1 MHTMGRLFA
10 VMAVAAAVWTL
21 AGAGRAVVAQD
32 ASPAMTLRMIVV
44 TTADAAQ
51 RVLGRL
57 KAGENFAVVARG
69 ESTAPSAED
78 GGWLG
83 KLPLAQLRPEVR
95 RALDGLAPGRFTDVI
110 RIPTGFAI
118 FKVEADEPA
127 AVVAPGV
134 SAALAA
140 SGAVRYVYDV
150 SGFTEARAAF
160 ASVSKAPDWNM
171 ESSSICSARNT
182 SLAATR
188 ASIEAYL
195 APANQAARAA
205 RPPIDLMQLYFGLG
219 QLDAY
224 EGKMAGAVAQ
234 FERAYQVA
242 LAGVPSGVLQLL
254 EALGIAHLHKSSGD
268 NGIYETPG
276 DFCLLPMRPG
286 RAYAKT
292 GDSQRAVDYFLRYL
306 EQKPEDLEVRWLLN
320 LAYMTLGQYPDKVP
334 APYLIPPSAFASTE
348 DVGRFRDVAADA
360 GIHNFE
366 MAGGLVVE
374 DLARTG
380 RLDVVTSTMDS
391 CGPMKYFRNNGD
403 GTFSDRTEASGL
415 ARQLGGLNLV
425 PGDYDNDGCR
435 DILLLR
441 GGWEYLPQ
449 RKSLLR
455 NDCHGTFTDVTAA
468 AGLTVPTTSQT
479 AVWSDINNDGFLDLF
494 VGNETGAAQLFLNK
508 RDGTFEDIAASAGVN
523 RSSFAKGVTAG
534 DYDNDGWPDLYVSNY
549 GETNFLYHNNH
560 NNTFTEFAA
569 VAGVRGTPTGFATWF
584 FDYDN
589 DGWEDIFATSYVA
602 SIDEMVR
609 DYLGTP
615 HNATTA
621 RLYRNLHDGTFRDV
635 SAEVGL
641 DKVMMPM
648 GSNFGDID
656 NDGWLDMYLGTGQ
669 PSYVAMAG
677 AVLLRNDEGRAFV
690 NVTASSG
697 TGELHKGHSVSLAD
711 LDDDGDEDI
720 LFEVG
725 GATRG
730 DRHAMRV
737 FENPGHGNDW
747 IDLALKGVT
756 SNKTAVGARIAV
768 TVEDAAGRRRSIH
781 RTVGATSS
789 FGSSPLTQHVGLG
802 RAAKTVDLEIWWP
815 TSHTRQRF
823 TDVGKNR
830 VLTIEELAK
839 TFTASTP
846 RAMTLG
852 GARKTP

>member
-1 MHTMGRLFA
+1 MSATGRLL
-10 VMAVAAAVWTL
+10 AVAALGAAVWL
-21 AGAGRAVVAQD
+21 ARIDRTVVAQD
-32 ASPAMTLRMIVV
+32 AAPAITLRMIVV

-57 KAGENFAVVARG
+57 KAGENFAVVARN
-69 ESTAPSAED
+69 ESTAPSAEN

-95 RALDGLAPGRFTDVI
+95 QALDGLTPGRFTGAI

-118 FKVEADEPA
+118 FKMEEDEPA
-127 AVVAPGV
+127 AEAAPGV
-134 SAALAA
+134 SAALAS

-160 ASVSKAPDWNM
+160 ASVSKPPDWNM
-171 ESSSICSARNT
+171 EPSSICSTRNASIAT
-182 SLAATR
+182 TR

-195 APANQAARAA
+195 APANQAVRAA
-205 RPPIDLMQLYFGLG
+205 RPPIDIMQLYFGLG

-224 EGKMAGAVAQ
+224 EGKMAAAVAH
-234 FERAYQVA
+234 FEDAYQIA
-242 LAGVPSGVLQLL
+242 QASVPSGVLQLL
-254 EALGIAHLHKSSGD
+254 EALGIAHLHKSTGD
-268 NGIYETPG
+268 NGVYEAPG
-276 DFCLLPMRPG
+276 EYCLLPMRPG

-292 GDSQRAVDYFLRYL
+292 EDSQRAVEYFLRYL
-306 EQKPEDLEVRWLLN
+306 QQKPEDLEVRWLLN

-334 APYLIPPSAFASTE
+334 APYVIPPSAFRSTE
-348 DVGRFRDVAADA
+348 DVGRFRDVAAAA
-360 GIHNFE
+360 GLRNFS
-366 MAGGLVVE
+366 MAGGVAVE
-374 DLARTG
+374 DLRHTG
-380 RLDVVTSTMDS
+380 RLDIVTSSMDS
-391 CGPMKYFRNNGD
+391 CGPMKYFGNNGD
-403 GTFSDRTEASGL
+403 GTFSDRTEAAGL
-415 ARQLGGLNLV
+415 ANQLGGLNLV
-425 PGDYDNDGCR
+425 PGDYNNDGCQ
-435 DILLLR
+435 DLLLLR

-455 NDCHGTFTDVTAA
+455 NNCNGTFTDVTVA
-468 AGLTVPTTSQT
+468 AGLAVPTTTQT
-479 AVWSDINNDGFLDLF
+479 AVWTDIDNDGWLDLF
-494 VGNETGAAQLFLNK
+494 VGNETGAAQLFHNK

-523 RSSFAKGVTAG
+523 RSSFSKGVTAG
-534 DYDNDGWPDLYVSNY
+534 DYDNDGYPDLYVSNY
-549 GETNFLYHNNH
+549 GEANFLYHNNH
-560 NNTFTEFAA
+560 NSTFTEFAA
-569 VAGVRGTPTGFATWF
+569 VAGVPGTPTGFATWF

-589 DGWEDIFATSYVA
+589 DGWEDLFVTSYVA

-609 DYLGTP
+609 DYLGKP

-635 SAEVGL
+635 TAEVGL

-677 AVLLRNDEGRAFV
+677 AVLLHNKEGRAFV

-697 TGELHKGHSVSLAD
+697 TGELHKGHGVAFAD
-711 LDDDGDEDI
+711 LDNDGDQDI

-730 DRHAMRV
+730 DKHAMRV

-747 IDLALKGVT
+747 IDLSLKGVK
-756 SNKTAVGARIAV
+756 SNKAAVGARITV
-768 TVEDAAGRRRSIH
+768 TVEDAAGHQRSIH

-789 FGSSPLTQHVGLG
+789 FGSAPLAQHVGLG
-802 RAAKTVDLEIWWP
+802 RAAKNVDVEIWWP
-815 TSHTRQRF
+815 ASNTRQQF
-823 TDVGKNR
+823 TNVGKNT
-830 VLTIEELAK
+830 VLTIDELAK

-846 RAMTLG
+846 HAVTLG
-852 GARKTP
+852 GARRTP

>member
-1 MHTMGRLFA
+1 MRTKSL
-10 VMAVAAAVWTL
+10 VAAAALGAALWTL
-21 AGAGRAVVAQD
+21 VGGGRTLVAQD
-32 ASPAMTLRMIVV
+32 AAPVIALRMIVV

-51 RVLGRL
+51 RVLDRL
-57 KAGENFAVVARG
+57 KAGENFAVVARN

-83 KLPLAQLRPEVR
+83 TLPLAQLRPEVR
-95 RALDGLAPGRFTDVI
+95 RALEGLAPGRFTDAI

-127 AVVAPGV
+127 AAVAPGV
-134 SAALAA
+134 SAALAS

-171 ESSSICSARNT
+171 TSSSICSTRNA

-188 ASIEAYL
+188 ASIETYL
-195 APANQAARAA
+195 APANQAVRAA
-205 RPPIDLMQLYFGLG
+205 RPPIDIMQLYFGLG

-224 EGKMAGAVAQ
+224 EGKMAGAVAH
-234 FERAYQVA
+234 FEDAYRIAQ
-242 LAGVPSGVLQLL
+242 AGVPSGVLQLL
-254 EALGIAHLHKSSGD
+254 EALGVAHLHKSSGD
-268 NGIYETPG
+268 NGVYETPG

-292 GDSQRAVDYFLRYL
+292 GDSQRAVEYFERYL
-306 EQKPEDLEVRWLLN
+306 QQKPDDLEVRWLLN

-334 APYLIPPSAFASTE
+334 APYLIPAAAFQSTA
-348 DVGRFRDVAADA
+348 DVGRFRDVAAEA
-360 GIHNFE
+360 GLRNFE
-366 MAGGLVVE
+366 MAGGVVVE
-374 DLARTG
+374 DLRHTG
-380 RLDVVTSTMDS
+380 RLDIVTSTMDS
-391 CGPMKYFRNNGD
+391 CGPMKYFGNNGD
-403 GTFSDRTEASGL
+403 GTFTDRTAASGL
-415 ARQLGGLNLV
+415 ANQLGGLNLV
-425 PGDYDNDGCR
+425 PGDYNNDGCR

-455 NDCHGTFTDVTAA
+455 NNCDGTFTDVTVAS
-468 AGLTVPTTSQT
+468 GLAEPTTTQT
-479 AVWSDINNDGFLDLF
+479 AVWTDIDNDGFLDLF

-508 RDGTFEDIAASAGVN
+508 RDGTFTDIAAPAGVN
-523 RSSFAKGVTAG
+523 RSSFSKGVTAG

-549 GETNFLYHNNH
+549 GETNFLYHNNRDR
-560 NNTFTEFAA
+560 TFTEFATA
-569 VAGVRGTPTGFATWF
+569 AGVRGTPTGFATWF

-609 DYLGTP
+609 DYLGRP

-648 GSNFGDID
+648 GSSFGDVD

-697 TGELHKGHSVSLAD
+697 TGELHKGHGVAFAD

-720 LFEVG
+720 VFEVG

-730 DRHAMRV
+730 DRHAMRL

-747 IDLALKGVT
+747 IDLSLKGVT
-756 SNKTAVGARIAV
+756 SNRTAVGARVTV

-789 FGSSPLTQHVGLG
+789 FGSSPLAQHVGLG
-802 RAAKTVDLEIWWP
+802 RSARRVDLEIWWP
-815 TSHTRQRF
+815 TSHTRQQF
-823 TDVGKNR
+823 ADVGKNR
-830 VLTIEELAK
+830 VLAIEELAK
-839 TFTASTP
+839 TFTVSTP
-846 RAMTLG
+846 RAVTLG
-852 GARKTP
+852 GARRMP

>member
-1 MHTMGRLFA
+1 MNATGRLLA
-10 VMAVAAAVWTL
+10 VVALAAAVWLL

-32 ASPAMTLRMIVV
+32 AAPAITLRMIVV

-57 KAGENFAVVARG
+57 KAGENFAVVARN
-69 ESTAPSAED
+69 ESTAPSAEN

-83 KLPLAQLRPEVR
+83 KLPLAQLRPDVR

-118 FKVEADEPA
+118 FKVEEDEPDA
-127 AVVAPGV
+127 AVAPGV
-134 SAALAA
+134 SAALAS

-160 ASVSKAPDWNM
+160 ASVSKAADWNM
-171 ESSSICSARNT
+171 DSQSICSTRNA
-182 SLAATR
+182 SLATTR
-188 ASIEAYL
+188 ASIETYL
-195 APANQAARAA
+195 SPANDAVRAA
-205 RPPIDLMQLYFGLG
+205 RPPIDIMQLYFGLG

-224 EGKMAGAVAQ
+224 EGRMDRAVAR
-234 FERAYQVA
+234 FDDAYRVA
-242 LAGVPSGVLQLL
+242 QAGVPTGVLQLL

-268 NGIYETPG
+268 NGVYETPG
-276 DFCLLPMRPG
+276 DFCLLPVRPG
-286 RAYAKT
+286 HAYAKT
-292 GDSQRAVDYFLRYL
+292 ADSQQAVEYFLRYL
-306 EQKPEDLEVRWLLN
+306 QQKPEDLEVRWLLN

-334 APYLIPPSAFASTE
+334 APYLIPPSAFQSTE
-348 DVGRFRDVAADA
+348 DVGRFRDVAAEA
-360 GIHNFE
+360 GLRNFA
-366 MAGGLVVE
+366 MAGGVVVE
-374 DLARTG
+374 DLRHTG
-380 RLDVVTSTMDS
+380 RFDVVTSSMDS
-391 CGPMKYFRNNGD
+391 CGPMKYFGNNGD
-403 GTFSDRTEASGL
+403 GTFSDRTEAAGL
-415 ARQLGGLNLV
+415 SNQLGGLNLV
-425 PGDYDNDGCR
+425 PGDYNNDGCQ
-435 DILLLR
+435 DLLLLR

-455 NDCHGTFTDVTAA
+455 NNCDGTFTDVTAA
-468 AGLTVPTTSQT
+468 AGVAVPTTSQT
-479 AVWSDINNDGFLDLF
+479 AVWADIDNDGWLDLF
-494 VGNETGAAQLFLNK
+494 VGNETGAAQLFHNK

-523 RSSFAKGVTAG
+523 RSSFSKGVTAG
-534 DYDNDGWPDLYVSNY
+534 DYDNDGYPDLYVSNY

-569 VAGVRGTPTGFATWF
+569 VARVPGTPTGFATWF

-589 DGWEDIFATSYVA
+589 DGWEDLFVTSYVA

-609 DYLGTP
+609 DYLGKP

-635 SAEVGL
+635 STEVGL

-677 AVLLRNDEGRAFV
+677 AVLLRNKDGRAFV

-697 TGELHKGHSVSLAD
+697 TGELHKGHGVALAD
-711 LDDDGDEDI
+711 LDNDGDEDI
-720 LFEVG
+720 IFEVG

-730 DRHAMRV
+730 DKHAMRV

-747 IDLALKGVT
+747 IDLSLKGVK
-756 SNKTAVGARIAV
+756 SNKTAVGARITV
-768 TVEDAAGRRRSIH
+768 TVADTAGHRRAIY
-781 RTVGATSS
+781 RTVGTGGS
-789 FGSSPLTQHVGLG
+789 FGASPLVQHVGLG
-802 RAAKTVDLEIWWP
+802 PSAKTVDLEIWWP
-815 TSHTRQRF
+815 ASNTRQQF
-823 TDVGKNR
+823 TGVGKNR
-830 VLTIEELAK
+830 VLTIEEFAK
-839 TFTASTP
+839 TFTTSTP
-846 RAMTLG
+846 RAVTLG
-852 GARKTP
+852 GVRRTP